1 MANLLCRFRCAARP
15 RERSPLRR
23 RVRHNHEQILG
34 GPVRIPIAIV
44 QTAAWLLA
52 AWLLAGP
59 GLAVAAPPSAS
70 TAFERD
76 LPAHLVRAAQAGHRS
91 ELARLGARAGAR
103 GLRPLLGVEE
113 PAATPPARE
122 VRLAAVLAAP
132 AAEDA
137 WDLLAPL
144 AVHAA
149 GPDRLLAAS
158 AAASAAV
165 IAVRLHRDWS
175 GAHEA
180 QESAPA
186 DLVGVQQRW
195 LDVARDPG
203 RWVDV
208 RVLALE
214 TAVALGRVLHT
225 LAGDVRQN
233 AKGSPESQAGSVSG
247 TSAGTG
253 AGTGTSAGTSAGTGA
268 GDGPGAEPA
277 VFLAVFTV
285 DAEPALRR
293 AAYELLDPPLSDAQ
307 RALAARAVA
316 DDADAH
322 VALAAAQA
330 LCGGLGFG
338 DDPAPILAALDNDAR
353 VRLRALVSVGAHP
366 PAARIDAGRCLA
378 AIGDQPSRRALDA
391 LRISVPRDLRN
402 LTPRVRRQSRRQ
414 DATP

>member
-1 MANLLCRFRCAARP
+1 M
-15 RERSPLRR
+15 
-23 RVRHNHEQILG
+23 
-34 GPVRIPIAIV
+34 PIAIV
-44 QTAAWLLA
+44 QTVAWLLA
-52 AWLLAGP
+52 VWLLAGP
-59 GLAVAAPPSAS
+59 GLAVAAPL

-76 LPAHLVRAAQAGHRS
+76 LAARLVRAAQAGHQS

-103 GLRPLLGVEE
+103 GLRPLLVAED
-113 PAATPPARE
+113 PAAAPPARE
-122 VRLAAVLAAP
+122 VSLAAVMAAP

-144 AVHAA
+144 AMHAA

-165 IAVRLHRDWS
+165 IAVRLHREWS

-186 DLVGVQQRW
+186 ALVTVQQRW

-203 RWVDV
+203 RWVNV

-214 TAVALGRVLHT
+214 TAVALGRVLHA
-225 LAGDVRQN
+225 LAGGGRQS
-233 AKGSPESQAGSVSG
+233 ATGSPGSPAEGVSG
-247 TSAGTG
+247 TDSGTG
-253 AGTGTSAGTSAGTGA
+253 AGTDSGTGA

-293 AAYELLDPPLSDAQ
+293 AAYELLDTPLADTQ
-307 RALAARAVA
+307 RALAVRAVA

-330 LCGGLGFG
+330 LCAGIGFD
-338 DDPAPILAALDNDAR
+338 DDPAPILAALDDDAR
-353 VRLRALVSVGAHP
+353 ARLRALVGVAAHP